1 MPTTYRFPVAVWQSP
16 SGDFTASVVEFNE
29 RAAVGKTVREALEQ
43 LKELLE
49 WLYQKESWRDPPE
62 LKEPEL
68 QTLKFPIRAEYHDER
83 CSRRYP
89 LNEPFELRVPCV
101 IGKQAGGLRLVSMP
115 LLGLRLSVSDNENL
129 QSLLQHAVQRKLEAL
144 TPQQLS
150 RQIAPAKVFLDDV
163 FVSIDPSRSF
173 KRQVNP
179 TLTLKRIADPLG
191 DPKVRSLFG
200 RAWERDR
207 EVQNLVK
214 QLQHERGSWLLLGE
228 HGSGKTTVLCEAI
241 RHIERQ
247 LRIDERDSDDFWNQK
262 PSRRFWQT
270 SAGRLISGMKYLGQW
285 EERLE
290 QVIRELTHIEGV
302 LCVESLLDL
311 VRVGGCEPTSSLA
324 AFCMPYMQRGELR
337 IIAEVAPDE
346 LDACRR
352 LLPGLADLF
361 QVVTLPTLDRSRAVE
376 VLKQLESNESAQRR
390 VDVDELAAPRCVQ
403 LFQRFEP
410 YHALPG
416 EVVPFWRDLLAK
428 PNGERVTAEQV
439 TRRFIQRTGLPEL
452 FLRDELT
459 LTRESVATQF
469 AREVIGQPTA
479 CETAADVV
487 ISFKAGMNDARR
499 PLGTLLF
506 CGPTGVGK
514 TELAKAISR
523 FLFGGSVGWDQRSA
537 DPPTNAVV
545 VPFEV
550 RPSDSKED
558 RWAGAALFPPYE
570 TSDAQ
575 RRLIRLDMSEYSGAW
590 AADRLLTQ
598 ANGEPSDFIQQ
609 IRRQPFC
616 VLLFDEIEK
625 AHPSVFDVLM
635 NVFDEG
641 RLTDRFGRVTYFRS
655 AVIVLTSNLGASSGQ
670 SVGFGD
676 RSTSNTARHL
686 TAARQFFRPEFFNRL
701 DSVVTFEPLTS
712 EVVAQI
718 TEKELREISQR
729 EGLRKRG
736 LQFCWTDEVIAHLAK
751 AGFDPRYGAR
761 PLQRTLETEVVAPL
775 SRLLVERS
783 LAPASRVEVRVVAD
797 GTLEWVVD

>member
-43 LKELLE
+43 LRELLE
-49 WLYQKESWRDPPE
+49 WLYQKEPWRDPPE

-68 QTLKFPIRAEYHDER
+68 QTLKFPIRAEYQDER

-129 QSLLQHAVQRKLEAL
+129 QSMLQHAVQRKLEAL

-163 FVSIDPSRSF
+163 FVSIDPSRAF

-207 EVQNLVK
+207 EVQNLVR

-247 LRIDERDSDDFWNQK
+247 LRIEERESEDLWQQK

-270 SAGRLISGMKYLGQW
+270 GAGRLISGMKYLGQW

-324 AFCMPYMQRGELR
+324 AFCMPYLQRGELR

-361 QVVTLPTLDRSRAVE
+361 QVVTLPTLDRSRAIE
-376 VLKQLESNESAQRR
+376 VLKQLASNDSAQRR
-390 VDVDELAAPRCVQ
+390 VEVDELAAPRCVQ

-428 PNGERVTAEQV
+428 PSGERVTAEQV

-452 FLRDELT
+452 FLRDEFT
-459 LTRESVATQF
+459 LTREAVSAQF
-469 AREVIGQPTA
+469 AREVIGQPVA
-479 CETAADVV
+479 CELAADVV

-523 FLFGGSVGWDQRSA
+523 FLFGGQVRSGDIVSSDKQVEVA
-537 DPPTNAVV
+537 DL
-545 VPFEV
+545 
-550 RPSDSKED
+550 D
-558 RWAGAALFPPYE
+558 RTDAEAGA

-676 RSTSNTARHL
+676 RSTSNAARHL

-701 DSVVTFEPLTS
+701 DSVVTFEPLTA
-712 EVVAQI
+712 EVVTRI

-736 LQFCWTDEVIAHLAK
+736 LQFCWTDEIIAHLAK

-775 SRLLVERS
+775 SRLLIERP
-783 LAPASRVEVRVVAD
+783 LPPTARVELRVAAD
-797 GTLEWVVD
+797 GTLEWAIK